1 MLIVKYLLSLFL
13 FFLLS
18 LNTKAQL
25 LDANKQ
31 LFDEDPFFN
40 EKFIK
45 INKIKSIK
53 GSWSSKKV
61 KDIIRKKNVDFYYEF
76 DENGMLQQQYSTFLS
91 QDIKKDTNVIAY
103 TYNNEN
109 KIIVKRKTD
118 NNGFFSLTYDYDA
131 KGNLLK
137 ETYAREENAS
147 NTKNDFNLKK
157 QYIIKT
163 DSFHY
168 ERLSNNQEK
177 ITHYNSYGKSYKE
190 TFYYYDNL
198 GYLSEVYTK
207 YLIGN
212 KKSKITYKYNE
223 TGKLSE
229 RTTHADLNKNFIK
242 KEVFIYDEIGNLMEI
257 KTYENDEYKTSTQFL
272 YDKNML
278 MTAQLTKVITTEFL
292 TIIQYEYGFYED

>member
-1 MLIVKYLLSLFL
+1 MPIVKYLLSVIVFI
-13 FFLLS
+13 LLS
-18 LNTKAQL
+18 LNAKAQL

-76 DENGMLQQQYSTFLS
+76 DENGMLKQQYSTFLS
-91 QDIKKDTNVIAY
+91 QNIKKDTSVIAY
-103 TYNNEN
+103 AYNNEN

-147 NTKNDFNLKK
+147 NTKNDFSLKK

-168 ERLSNNQEK
+168 EQLSKNQEN
-177 ITHYNSYGKSYKE
+177 ITYYNSYGKSYKE
-190 TFYYYDNL
+190 TFYYYDEL
-198 GYLSEVYTK
+198 GYLSEIYTK

-212 KKSKITYKYNE
+212 KKSKITYKFNE
-223 TGKLSE
+223 TGRLGE
-229 RTTHADLNKNFIK
+229 RTTHADFNNNLIK
-242 KEVFIYDEIGNLMEI
+242 KEEFIYDEIGNLMEI

-278 MTAQLTKVITTEFL
+278 MTAQLTKVIATEFL
-292 TIIQYEYGFYED
+292 TIIQYEYSFYE

>member
-31 LFDEDPFFN
+31 LFDEEPFFN

-76 DENGMLQQQYSTFLS
+76 NENGMLQQQYSTFLS
-91 QDIKKDTNVIAY
+91 QNIKKDTSVIAY
-103 TYNNEN
+103 TYNSES

-147 NTKNDFNLKK
+147 NTKNDFSLKK

-163 DSFHY
+163 DSFHF
-168 ERLSNNQEK
+168 EKLSKNQEK
-177 ITHYNSYGKSYKE
+177 ITYYNSYGKSYKE
-190 TFYYYDNL
+190 TFYYYDKL

-212 KKSKITYKYNE
+212 KKSKTTYKFNE
-223 TGKLSE
+223 TGRLCE
-229 RTTHADLNKNFIK
+229 RTTHADLNKDLIK
-242 KEVFIYDEIGNLMEI
+242 KEEFIYDEIGNLMEI

-278 MTAQLTKVITTEFL
+278 MTAQLTKVIATEFL
-292 TIIQYEYGFYED
+292 TIIQYEYTFYE

>member
-1 MLIVKYLLSLFL
+1 MSIVKYLLSFFLFL
-13 FFLLS
+13 LLS
-18 LNTKAQL
+18 INTKAQL

-76 DENGMLQQQYSTFLS
+76 DENGMLKQQYSTFLS
-91 QDIKKDTNVIAY
+91 QNIKKDTSVIAY

-109 KIIVKRKTD
+109 KIIIKRKTD

-147 NTKNDFNLKK
+147 NTKNDFSLKK

-168 ERLSNNQEK
+168 EQLSKSQEK
-177 ITHYNSYGKSYKE
+177 ITYYNSYGKSYKE
-190 TFYYYDNL
+190 TFYYYDEL

-212 KKSKITYKYNE
+212 KKSKITYKFNE
-223 TGKLSE
+223 TGRLSE
-229 RTTHADLNKNFIK
+229 RTTHADFNTNLIK
-242 KEVFIYDEIGNLMEI
+242 KEEFIYDEIGNLMEI

-278 MTAQLTKVITTEFL
+278 MTAQLTKVIANEFL
-292 TIIQYEYGFYED
+292 TIIQYEYSFYE

>member
-13 FFLLS
+13 FFLIS

-61 KDIIRKKNVDFYYEF
+61 KDIIRKKNIDFYYEF
-76 DENGMLQQQYSTFLS
+76 DKNGMLKQQYSTFLS

-147 NTKNDFNLKK
+147 NTKNDFSLKK

-163 DSFHY
+163 DSFHC
-168 ERLSNNQEK
+168 EQLSKSQKK
-177 ITHYNSYGKSYKE
+177 ITYYNSYGKSYKE
-190 TFYYYDNL
+190 TFYYYDEL

-212 KKSKITYKYNE
+212 KKSKITYKFNE
-223 TGKLSE
+223 IGRLAE
-229 RTTHADLNKNFIK
+229 RTTHADFNKNLIK
-242 KEVFIYDEIGNLMEI
+242 KEEFIYDEIGNLMEI

-278 MTAQLTKVITTEFL
+278 MTAQLTKVIATEFL
-292 TIIQYEYGFYED
+292 TIIQYEYSFYE

>member
-76 DENGMLQQQYSTFLS
+76 NENGMLQQQYSTFLS
-91 QDIKKDTNVIAY
+91 QNIKKDTSVIAY
-103 TYNNEN
+103 TYNSES

-147 NTKNDFNLKK
+147 NTKNDFSLKK

-163 DSFHY
+163 DSFHF
-168 ERLSNNQEK
+168 EKLSKNQEK
-177 ITHYNSYGKSYKE
+177 ITYYNSYGKSYKE
-190 TFYYYDNL
+190 TFYYYDEL

-212 KKSKITYKYNE
+212 KKSKITYKFNE
-223 TGKLSE
+223 TGRLGE
-229 RTTHADLNKNFIK
+229 RTTHTDLNKDLIK
-242 KEVFIYDEIGNLMEI
+242 KEEFIYDEIGNLMEI
-257 KTYENDEYKTSTQFL
+257 KTYENNEYKTSTQFL

-278 MTAQLTKVITTEFL
+278 MTAQLTKVIATEFL
-292 TIIQYEYGFYED
+292 TIIQYEYSFYE

>member
-76 DENGMLQQQYSTFLS
+76 NENGMLQQQYSTFLS
-91 QDIKKDTNVIAY
+91 QNIKKDTSVIAY
-103 TYNNEN
+103 TYNSES

-147 NTKNDFNLKK
+147 NTKNDFSLKK

-163 DSFHY
+163 DSFHF
-168 ERLSNNQEK
+168 EKLSKNQEK
-177 ITHYNSYGKSYKE
+177 ITYYNSYGKSYKE
-190 TFYYYDNL
+190 TFYYYDEL

-212 KKSKITYKYNE
+212 KKSKITYQFNE
-223 TGKLSE
+223 TGRLGE
-229 RTTHADLNKNFIK
+229 RTTHADLNKNLIK
-242 KEVFIYDEIGNLMEI
+242 KEQFIYDEIGNLMEI

-278 MTAQLTKVITTEFL
+278 MTAQLTKVIATEFL
-292 TIIQYEYGFYED
+292 TIIQYEYNFYE

>member
-31 LFDEDPFFN
+31 LFDEEPFFN

-76 DENGMLQQQYSTFLS
+76 NENGMLQQQYSTFLS
-91 QDIKKDTNVIAY
+91 QNIKKDTSVIAY
-103 TYNNEN
+103 TYNSES

-147 NTKNDFNLKK
+147 NTKNDFSLKK

-163 DSFHY
+163 DSFHF
-168 ERLSNNQEK
+168 EKLSKNQEK
-177 ITHYNSYGKSYKE
+177 ITYYNSYGKSYKE
-190 TFYYYDNL
+190 TFYYYDEL

-212 KKSKITYKYNE
+212 KKSKITYQFNE
-223 TGKLSE
+223 IGRLGE
-229 RTTHADLNKNFIK
+229 RTTHADLNKNLIK
-242 KEVFIYDEIGNLMEI
+242 KEQFIYDEIGNLMEI

-278 MTAQLTKVITTEFL
+278 MTAQLTKVIATEFL
-292 TIIQYEYGFYED
+292 TIIQYEYNFYE

>member
-1 MLIVKYLLSLFL
+1 MSIVKYLLSFFLFL
-13 FFLLS
+13 LLS
-18 LNTKAQL
+18 INTKAQL

-76 DENGMLQQQYSTFLS
+76 DENGMLKQQYSTFLS
-91 QDIKKDTNVIAY
+91 QNIKKDTSVIAY

-212 KKSKITYKYNE
+212 KKSKTTYKYNE
-223 TGKLSE
+223 TGRLSE
-229 RTTHADLNKNFIK
+229 RTTHADLNKDLIK

-292 TIIQYEYGFYED
+292 TIIQYEYGFYE